1 MEDTIIA
8 LLNNNLR
15 VIIPD
20 FGAFIIRQ
28 KQPRIIVFNEFLRYN
43 DGILID
49 FIVKTEGIDREIAEQ
64 RVADFAEDGTK
75 LLASG
80 RQMTIEGL
88 GSLKKDSSGKISFIE
103 APEIIEIENKNTAE
117 PEKIPEAE
125 EKKEI
130 PVIGEQETPEKKD
143 FQEAVEPVIRDKPKS
158 KKPSGT
164 KFKVKKAPGKIKS
177 KRTAKPLSESL
188 PPVVPLPGEEPGAV
202 EQPVS
207 TEMTVVEPEAVVD
220 EAPVEP
226 EAVVDEA
233 PVEPGVVVEGALVE
247 PEAVVDEAPLEPE
260 AVVDEAPVEPEAVVE
275 EAPLEPV
282 AVVEESPLEPE
293 AVPEEA
299 PVKPEAAGE
308 FSTRLT
314 QEAVDAAVAEFRA
327 ENKPGTIG
335 SQQTFKPEPS
345 PPGMS
350 FQANGN
356 DGISEKTNSGVST
369 NRILAWVLIILFV
382 NAGILAWF
390 VFRNKSK
397 ATSAGK
403 PAATMVSDSLYEQ
416 LADSVRAA
424 AMDSSIVYDEV
435 PVEDDNLKE
444 NALAPGSRYYI
455 VAGCF
460 RDEINADSLVSSL
473 KLLGYNAE
481 KFGKIGNLFAVCF
494 ASFDNKDLAV
504 SELKK
509 IREKVPSAWMTKF

>member
-80 RQMTIEGL
+80 RQLTIEGL
-88 GSLKKDSSGKISFIE
+88 GSLRKDSSGKISFIE
-103 APEIIEIENKNTAE
+103 APEIIEIENKGSAE
-117 PEKIPEAE
+117 PERIPEVAE
-125 EKKEI
+125 EKEIPIIVEQKTAEEKEI
-130 PVIGEQETPEKKD
+130 PK
-143 FQEAVEPVIRDKPKS
+143 AVEPVIQDKPKS
-158 KKPSGT
+158 KTTVRTRSKTAKAPA
-164 KFKVKKAPGKIKS
+164 KVKSA
-177 KRTAKPLSESL
+177 RLAKPLPKSVSADIPMKVTESSIVETEPAIEATQVGPETAIES
-188 PPVVPLPGEEPGAV
+188 PPVA
-202 EQPVS
+202 PVS
-207 TEMTVVEPEAVVD
+207 AIEAV
-220 EAPVEP
+220 PVEP
-226 EAVVDEA
+226 EVVIEA
-233 PVEPGVVVEGALVE
+233 
-247 PEAVVDEAPLEPE
+247 
-260 AVVDEAPVEPEAVVE
+260 
-275 EAPLEPV
+275 
-282 AVVEESPLEPE
+282 
-293 AVPEEA
+293 
-299 PVKPEAAGE
+299 
-308 FSTRLT
+308 STPLT
-314 QEAVDAAVAEFRA
+314 QEAVDAAVAELKSSIEPAAMDSRQ
-327 ENKPGTIG
+327 
-335 SQQTFKPEPS
+335 SFKPVPPTASMPLQSDELDENSYRTRPS
-345 PPGMS
+345 
-350 FQANGN
+350 
-356 DGISEKTNSGVST
+356 VST

-390 VFRNKSK
+390 VFRNKTK
-397 ATSAGK
+397 GTPAGK
-403 PAATMVSDSLYEQ
+403 SATTMISDTLYNR

-424 AMDSSIVYDEV
+424 ALDSSIVYNDVPDEGG
-435 PVEDDNLKE
+435 DLKE
-444 NALAPGSRYYI
+444 NALTPGSRYYI

-473 KLLGYNAE
+473 KLLGYKAE

-494 ASFDNKDLAV
+494 ASFDNKDAAV